1 MSFNHDLYADNYSG
15 NPRLDDNLS
24 LDFVN
29 NVIYNWGL
37 NSGLST
43 NDLAANPGGFTNYLN
58 YVCNYLIAGTNSFTN
73 NIAFAGGTTNTWIF
87 QTNNFID
94 SNTNGILDGANTQ
107 WAMFT
112 NKFTKFGQGFP
123 LVAVPTDEAYLA
135 YEKVL
140 DFAGVNLDKR
150 DPVDTNVVY
159 KVRTQTG
166 TLINSAGALP
176 VYNSTLPYLDTDQ
189 DGIPDF
195 WEITFGEPPYVPSN
209 NDASQ
214 NALGYTTLEEYNN
227 WLAGP
232 HAVTVTNTP
241 VGVDLQQMFGATG
254 HLSFF
259 VTNGIHGIVYLT
271 NVLNSVTNT
280 GIYSNSIAV
289 FTPTNNVGW
298 RPITAAMRRSMSMLR
313 TRIPWP
319 TSAL

>member
-1 MSFNHDLYADNYSG
+1 M
-15 NPRLDDNLS
+15 P
-24 LDFVN
+24 
-29 NVIYNWGL
+29 
-37 NSGLST
+37 
-43 NDLAANPGGFTNYLN
+43 
-58 YVCNYLIAGTNSFTN
+58 
-73 NIAFAGGTTNTWIF
+73 
-87 QTNNFID
+87 
-94 SNTNGILDGANTQ
+94 
-107 WAMFT
+107 
-112 NKFTKFGQGFP
+112 
-123 LVAVPTDEAYLA
+123 VPTDEAYLA

-166 TLINSAGALP
+166 TLINSAGVLP

-241 VGVDLQQMFGATG
+241 VGVNLQQMFGATG

-289 FTPTNNVGW
+289 FTPTNNAATNYSGYASFDVYVTNTDTVAYFGPVTVSVVVSSLSIATNYNFPPVINPLVGLIDPTNSGGSVFYDFDVTPNSAGVSPVAVLFDVTNASGPVDLVVNYGLPLPSLSSYDYISTNSWKTSENILICCNSTPVALADGIGIW
-298 RPITAAMRRSMSMLR
+298 R
-313 TRIPWP
+313 
-319 TSAL
+319 